1 MRFLLAPLR
10 EIVPETISRS
20 KTNYRT
26 DKPGRLVET
35 MPAPSDT
42 SAQGMPDWQST
53 LIADDFKL
61 LAGYAD
67 AGIYFALPNASNL
80 ATLKDGSPD
89 FFLEFFYDQN
99 DPDPDHSLY
108 AMVRMSLEQ
117 SGDLQATH
125 QFLRQQHPGAALMPI
140 AFTTGTFCHLE
151 CGDSHE
157 SAPFSWEGACRATLN
172 TRISALTAR
181 LLYAALD
188 TGAVTVAR
196 AAIECSFAAVLPRVE
211 CSVRFDAAKLLPGL
225 LAALNPGSNTVPF
238 NALVKLCDRPPT
250 GSFQFDNTPDQGKG
264 TLGLALAGRIRQAF
278 GRFAPCTSIFDGP
291 AISLQLPAGPVAS
304 YWDLRTPLLAEVP
317 VFFRFD
323 PFSFILNNTT
333 RDRVTGFTRVPFF
346 PDQLRTHRI
355 QIVSG
360 MPAYIPNCAAVQLT
374 VNVEKTLSLSGL
386 STSQSIRLYPAPPEA
401 ASVDLKYK
409 KIEGPKSYTFS
420 LSVITEEDQTDSPW
434 LDGLSDYLFLDASKL
449 PVPTVAL
456 RATAA
461 LLEQAALSFTCS
473 TDSTLSATLTP
484 TQPAATFL
492 APALDPGARW
502 CITAQDLSHP
512 ANVLRLELPCR
523 SLELD
528 LSSFPDYGTQVVRPS
543 VTFYDDLTSAGVE
556 FAAESPNGGSVILV
570 FTRDQAHITFGY
582 FATNLFA
589 SRYRFRLY
597 TGQDDDSAAPWSTFL
612 PPQTNALIG
621 IHREGPGLVAI
632 LEPNS
637 IPQEEHPK

>member
-1 MRFLLAPLR
+1 
-10 EIVPETISRS
+10 
-20 KTNYRT
+20 
-26 DKPGRLVET
+26 
-35 MPAPSDT
+35 
-42 SAQGMPDWQST
+42 MPDWQST
-53 LIADDFKL
+53 LIAHDFKL
-61 LAGYAD
+61 LPGYAD
-67 AGIYFALPNASNL
+67 AGIFFALPNASNL

-89 FFLEFFYDQN
+89 FFLEFFSDQN
-99 DPDPDHSLY
+99 DPDPGNSLY

-117 SGDLQATH
+117 SGDLQAAH
-125 QFLRQQHPGAALMPI
+125 QLLRQQHLGAALMPI

-157 SAPFSWEGACRATLN
+157 SVPFTWEGARRATLD

-196 AAIECSFAAVLPRVE
+196 AAIECSLAAVLPRLE
-211 CSVRFDAAKLLPGL
+211 CSVRFDAAKLLPRL

-238 NALVKLCDRPPT
+238 DALVKLCDRPPT
-250 GSFQFDNTPDQGKG
+250 GCFQFDNPPDHANGS
-264 TLGLALAGRIRQAF
+264 LGLALAGRIRQAF
-278 GRFAPCTSIFDGP
+278 GCFAPCASIFDGP
-291 AISLQLPAGPVAS
+291 TITLQLPAGPVVS

-323 PFSFILNNTT
+323 PFSFILNTTT

-346 PDQLRTHRI
+346 PDQLRTRHI

-360 MPAYIPNCAAVQLT
+360 MPAYISNCAAVQLT
-374 VNVEKTLSLSGL
+374 VNVEKTLSLSGRT
-386 STSQSIRLYPAPPEA
+386 TSQSIRLYPAPPEA
-401 ASVDLKYK
+401 SSMNLKYQ
-409 KIEGPKSYTFS
+409 KIEGPKPYVFY

-449 PVPTVAL
+449 PVPTVTL
-456 RATAA
+456 RATTA
-461 LLEQAALSFTCS
+461 LLQQAALSFICS
-473 TDSTLSATLTP
+473 TDSTLSSTLTSA
-484 TQPAATFL
+484 QPAVTFL
-492 APALDPGARW
+492 VPALDPEARW
-502 CITAQDLSHP
+502 FITAHDLSHP
-512 ANVLRLELPCR
+512 DSLLRLELPCR
-523 SLELD
+523 SLDLD

-543 VTFYDDLTSAGVE
+543 VTFHDDLTSASLE
-556 FAAESPNGGSVILV
+556 FAAESPNGNSVILV
-570 FTRDQAHITFGY
+570 FTPDQPQITFGY

-612 PPQTNALIG
+612 PSQTNALID
-621 IHREGPGLVAI
+621 IHREGTGLVAT

-637 IPQEEHPK
+637 ISQEEHPK